1 MTKEDVERIIEE
13 EELPAA
19 YNILEDRPDKENE
32 VVVKKEEDHFVVY
45 LTNDSA
51 QIEGHP
57 VKIIREED
65 AFDMFLSRLR
75 AIKTKRFEQLFYDQ
89 GAERILRNEISK
101 TFVSRHDFDTN
112 YQELYKAKGGKYYS
126 VTRIDPAP
134 GGYGEE
140 FMYIKEVYAL
150 NIDENGKSYSDEEL
164 MLVVLSEGEK
174 LK

>member
-1 MTKEDVERIIEE
+1 M
-13 EELPAA
+13 
-19 YNILEDRPDKENE
+19 Y
-32 VVVKKEEDHFVVY
+32 
-45 LTNDSA
+45 
-51 QIEGHP
+51 Q
-57 VKIIREED
+57 
-65 AFDMFLSRLR
+65 
-75 AIKTKRFEQLFYDQ
+75 RFEQLFYDQ

-150 NIDENGKSYSDEEL
+150 NIDENGKSYEENSL
-164 MLVVLSEGEK
+164 IKAKAAWELSHNWVLADDSGLCIDALNGNPGIYSARYK
-174 LK
+174 GLKTTYIVSV